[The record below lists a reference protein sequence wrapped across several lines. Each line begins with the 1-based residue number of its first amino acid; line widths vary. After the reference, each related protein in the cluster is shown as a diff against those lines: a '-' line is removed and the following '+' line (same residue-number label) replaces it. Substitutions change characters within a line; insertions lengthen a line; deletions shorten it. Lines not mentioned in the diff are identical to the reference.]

1 MIKLLIFCLIIAPFS
16 VVFSQHPTKKLAEQ
30 LLTDDELASTVV
42 RNDGLS
48 IDEVVRKIKAQSID
62 LNRDS
67 KPEFILSGLI
77 CGQNCSYWIYRQE
90 KDSYLKI
97 PFEGSFQDLKV
108 LATKTKGYQ
117 DLLGTRYWTCCEASL
132 MTYQFDGSGYV
143 ETICKTQIDGYTDR
157 RGIYRRYKFPKV
169 TVGC

>member
-1 MIKLLIFCLIIAPFS
+1 MMKVLVLCLIVAPFT

-30 LLTDDELASTVV
+30 LLADEELASTVA

-48 IDEVVRKIKAQSID
+48 IDEVVKKIDAKSID
-62 LNRDS
+62 LNRDG

-90 KDSYLKI
+90 KHLFIKI
-97 PFEGSFQDLKV
+97 PFEGSFQNLKV
-108 LATKTKGYQ
+108 LATKINGYQ
-117 DLLGTRYWTCCEASL
+117 DLVGTRYWTCCEASL
-132 MTYQFDGSGYV
+132 ITYQFDGSGYV
-143 ETICKTQIDGYTDR
+143 ESICKTQLDGYTDR
-157 RGIYRRYKFPKV
+157 RSVYRRYKFPKI